1 VQFLFAFVLKPDGLL
16 LSVCETESKQRI
28 QEKTM
33 LPRFWPTRT
42 SPFFRPSAHGVRQVV
57 KARFSVS
64 TTWRTFLFIRF
75 FFITLERFSPLLV
88 FSPKGIRIFLPPHPF
103 KIFNTI
109 FVRPQKAP
117 PAHLKAMPT
126 AFLPTANYSSRR
138 AYF

>member
-1 VQFLFAFVLKPDGLL
+1 VRFLFAFVLKPDGLL
-16 LSVCETESKQRI
+16 LSVCETESKHPDNAKSG

-33 LPRFWPTRT
+33 LPRFWHTRT

-57 KARFSVS
+57 QARFSVS

-75 FFITLERFSPLLV
+75 FFIIFREILSLV
-88 FSPKGIRIFLPPHPF
+88 GVFTKKVLG
-103 KIFNTI
+103 IFNTI

-126 AFLPTANYSSRR
+126 AFLPTANFPSRR